1 MDLIKKTFEWE
12 MNELETDYVD
22 FAFLHCI
29 DDLDDYEEVINNGIY
44 DYLLNLKEKEIVR
57 L

>member
-1 MDLIKKTFEWE
+1 